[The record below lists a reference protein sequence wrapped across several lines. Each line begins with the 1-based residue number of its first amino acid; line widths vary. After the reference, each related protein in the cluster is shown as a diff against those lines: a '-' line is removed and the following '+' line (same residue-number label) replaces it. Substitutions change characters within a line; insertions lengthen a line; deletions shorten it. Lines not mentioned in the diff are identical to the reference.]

1 VRIRAKEEDMGRWF
15 VVAFVV
21 AAVALLALFWGGT
34 LLPRSWFYQQR
45 RPTRFG
51 RLVNSATAWLFGT
64 LPLPGSQVSLETRG
78 RRTGRVHAIPVVIG
92 EYEGERYLVSMLGER
107 SGWVP
112 NIRAAGGRA
121 VIKRGRRQAV
131 SLETVPVDERAPI
144 IKAYLRRAPGARPHI
159 KLSPDDPI
167 EAFER
172 IAHEYPVFRIAPA
185 SPR

>member
-1 VRIRAKEEDMGRWF
+1 MKRWF
-15 VVAFVV
+15 VVVLVAFVV
-21 AAVALLALFWGGT
+21 LLWQGER
-34 LLPRSWFYQQR
+34 LPRSWFYRQR
-45 RPTRFG
+45 RPTRLG
-51 RLVNSATAWLFGT
+51 RLVNSATAWLFGSVPT
-64 LPLPGSQVSLETRG
+64 PFMVSLETCG

-92 EYEGERYLVSMLGER
+92 EFEGERYLVSMLGER

-121 VIKRGRRQAV
+121 VIKHGGRREVQLV
-131 SLETVPVDERAPI
+131 EVPVDERAPI
-144 IKAYLRRAPGARPHI
+144 IRAYLRRAPGARPHI

-172 IAHEYPVFRIAPA
+172 VAGEYPVFRIAPA